1 MRRDIRGGA
10 LVAEPGSL
18 AAWHLLQVS
27 WGRRS
32 ASDPQA
38 QDGGRQEAE
47 ASSRPAEPERLFED
61 SWTAARD
68 RRTTRRPARNPL
80 PKLSVRER
88 KALKGAA
95 GRRSSSAGRY
105 GSSGREISL
114 AETSRSGS
122 APGTGGSSLHSSA
135 FAGGRRRERPELCG
149 QRLCL
154 PRPFGS
160 GPACPAASGDGI
172 TPKSL
177 SFSELLRRQRRVRG
191 RGLCRRGSGLWRAR
205 GDFFPSLSR
214 RGRPLQMMRRRSR
227 RRTCWHS

>member
-47 ASSRPAEPERLFED
+47 ASSRPAESERLFED
-61 SWTAARD
+61 SWTATRD

-177 SFSELLRRQRRVRG
+177 SFSLSPSSCGGRGESEAEVSAGAALVSGERGGTSSLLYPVG
-191 RGLCRRGSGLWRAR
+191 AGLCR
-205 GDFFPSLSR
+205 
-214 RGRPLQMMRRRSR
+214 
-227 RRTCWHS
+227 